1 MRPKAFP
8 SDRNKQFVS
17 PNGAPPSSSSRRSD
31 NYTSGDMVI
40 KNLPF
45 LSFLN
50 PLRDLECL
58 FKPFKS
64 PCESLRTQESVRLLS
79 VKTLGSRRRWG
90 NVPTSMTQVQP
101 AVDVVMDYVPEVV
114 PQEDKVEEKKKDD
127 EPVAEPLV
135 LWSGVVDGKDVEVV
149 VPEVIGKFL
158 RPHQREGV
166 QFVFD
171 CVSGNR
177 GFAGNGC
184 ILADDMG
191 LGKTLQSIAIMYT
204 LLCTSMEHP
213 DKPTLNRAV
222 VVCPTSLVKNWDDE
236 IIKWL
241 KGKVKT
247 IALFESGRENVV
259 SGIMSFI
266 NGSKR
271 TNNSTAPKVL
281 IISYETFRMHAAKF
295 VNEPQA
301 CELLICDEAHRL
313 KNAQSQINQALAALP
328 CKRRILLSGTP
339 MQNDLE
345 EFYAMVDFTNPNILG
360 DTREFRRRYLGPIL
374 VGREPDCSDHDR
386 KHAQRCSGEMCEV
399 VNQFI
404 LRRTNALNA
413 KFLPPKLTQVVC
425 CNLSYIQQQIYSHFL
440 HSNAY
445 RNMMK
450 KNSTHVLSSI
460 TVMRRKTDDRIVIV
474 SNYTQRKNLVDVFN
488 DPKSN
493 SFAFLLSSK
502 AGGCGINLIGAN
514 RLVLFDPD
522 WNPAT
527 DKQAAAR
534 IWREGQKKQCFI
546 YRFVATGTL
555 EEKIFQRQLS
565 KEGLQSIVDDK
576 EEVNSLSTK
585 DLKVTIRL
593 FVFMEGTPSD
603 THDQLKC
610 LRCNISNE
618 SCDDHSMV
626 VQPQL
631 GMPAEEDL
639 NNWSHHYSYATVDD
653 EIMQE
658 AQANQSLVSFVFS
671 CRVDWELFQVRAE
684 KERQD
689 QLAVDQE
696 NLLKAATRRNADN
709 DEEEEDESG
718 VSDEEE
724 EVELPRVRPS
734 KRRPTPPAPSGRI
747 KRSPHKALDS
757 SDDEVEESES
767 DHDAYLYE
775 KPTLKR
781 PKVSDLSDVE
791 FQAAPRRQHQQP
803 STHMDVLSGTD
814 DDDAHQEEPSME
826 AAAASILELQSMLGQ
841 ECYADDDEEETKE
854 EVIWACNR
862 CTMHN
867 PLEADSCEGCGMP
880 QPRKAK
886 KLLSTSI
893 YVD

>member
-1 MRPKAFP
+1 MPWN
-8 SDRNKQFVS
+8 SLDGS
-17 PNGAPPSSSSRRSD
+17 
-31 NYTSGDMVI
+31 TS
-40 KNLPF
+40 
-45 LSFLN
+45 
-50 PLRDLECL
+50 
-58 FKPFKS
+58 
-64 PCESLRTQESVRLLS
+64 
-79 VKTLGSRRRWG
+79 
-90 NVPTSMTQVQP
+90 
-101 AVDVVMDYVPEVV
+101 A
-114 PQEDKVEEKKKDD
+114 KK
-127 EPVAEPLV
+127 
-135 LWSGVVDGKDVEVV
+135 
-149 VPEVIGKFL
+149 
-158 RPHQREGV
+158 
-166 QFVFD
+166 
-171 CVSGNR
+171 
-177 GFAGNGC
+177 
-184 ILADDMG
+184 
-191 LGKTLQSIAIMYT
+191 
-204 LLCTSMEHP
+204 
-213 DKPTLNRAV
+213 
-222 VVCPTSLVKNWDDE
+222 
-236 IIKWL
+236 
-241 KGKVKT
+241 
-247 IALFESGRENVV
+247 
-259 SGIMSFI
+259 
-266 NGSKR
+266 
-271 TNNSTAPKVL
+271 
-281 IISYETFRMHAAKF
+281 
-295 VNEPQA
+295 
-301 CELLICDEAHRL
+301 
-313 KNAQSQINQALAALP
+313 
-328 CKRRILLSGTP
+328 
-339 MQNDLE
+339 
-345 EFYAMVDFTNPNILG
+345 
-360 DTREFRRRYLGPIL
+360 
-374 VGREPDCSDHDR
+374 
-386 KHAQRCSGEMCEV
+386 
-399 VNQFI
+399 
-404 LRRTNALNA
+404 
-413 KFLPPKLTQVVC
+413 
-425 CNLSYIQQQIYSHFL
+425 
-440 HSNAY
+440 
-445 RNMMK
+445 
-450 KNSTHVLSSI
+450 
-460 TVMRRKTDDRIVIV
+460 
-474 SNYTQRKNLVDVFN
+474 RKNLVDVFN

-585 DLKVTIRL
+585 DLKRL

-696 NLLKAATRRNADN
+696 NLLKAAARRNADN
-709 DEEEEDESG
+709 DDEEEEEDESG
-718 VSDEEE
+718 ASDEE
-724 EVELPRVRPS
+724 VQLPRVRPS
-734 KRRPTPPAPSGRI
+734 KRRPTPPAPSRRI
-747 KRSPHKALDS
+747 KRSPHNALDS

-886 KLLSTSI
+886 KLLSPSI
-893 YVD
+893 YLD

>member
-8 SDRNKQFVS
+8 NDRNKQFVS

-114 PQEDKVEEKKKDD
+114 PQEAEVDEKKKDS

-158 RPHQREGV
+158 RPHQREG
-166 QFVFD
+166 
-171 CVSGNR
+171 
-177 GFAGNGC
+177 
-184 ILADDMG
+184 
-191 LGKTLQSIAIMYT
+191 SIAIMYT

-247 IALFESGRENVV
+247 IALFG
-259 SGIMSFI
+259 
-266 NGSKR
+266 
-271 TNNSTAPKVL
+271 TAC
-281 IISYETFRMHAAKF
+281 TFRMHAAKF

-450 KNSTHVLSSI
+450 KNSTHVLSLDGS
-460 TVMRRKTDDRIVIV
+460 TSAKK
-474 SNYTQRKNLVDVFN
+474 RKNLVDVFN

-585 DLKVTIRL
+585 DLKRL

-603 THDQLKC
+603 THDQL
-610 LRCNISNE
+610 N
-618 SCDDHSMV
+618 
-626 VQPQL
+626 
-631 GMPAEEDL
+631 MPAEEDL

-696 NLLKAATRRNADN
+696 NLLKAAARRNANN
-709 DEEEEDESG
+709 DEEEEEEDESG
-718 VSDEEE
+718 ASDEE
-724 EVELPRVRPS
+724 VQLPRVRPS
-734 KRRPTPPAPSGRI
+734 KRRPTPPAPSRRI
-747 KRSPHKALDS
+747 KRPPHKALDS

-841 ECYADDDEEETKE
+841 ERYADDDEEETKE

-886 KLLSTSI
+886 KSLSPSI